1 MFATGAYL
9 TIWKVV
15 DKGRYYEVELSSNKK
30 NKQTGEYECDFSSNY
45 IRFVGRA
52 YQLRPMPNQKIKL
65 LNCGVTNCYMQDGR
79 RVYSKNPTYVV
90 FDYELQDGG
99 GNGVSAPSSYNPYSP
114 NSTPFEDIDL
124 ESEGS
129 LPF

>member
-124 ESEGS
+124 KSEGS